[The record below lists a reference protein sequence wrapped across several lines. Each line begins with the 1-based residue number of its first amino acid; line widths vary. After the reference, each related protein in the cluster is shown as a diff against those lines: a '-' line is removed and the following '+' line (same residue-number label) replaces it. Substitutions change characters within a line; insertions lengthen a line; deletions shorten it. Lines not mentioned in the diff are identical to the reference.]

1 MASAPRVLDQ
11 AYVPQSSAEKGEP
24 AAKSPPMSSRSP
36 SSSRP
41 SSPKQE
47 PTRAFN
53 QMSEREQVRHL
64 WGSRR
69 RKTRA
74 SKKSRKQRRKTLKR
88 RAK

>member
-1 MASAPRVLDQ
+1 MASAPNILDQ
-11 AYVPQSSAEKGEP
+11 TYVPQSSAEKGEP
-24 AAKSPPMSSRSP
+24 SPKSPLISPRSAP
-36 SSSRP
+36 SSQP

-47 PTRAFN
+47 PLKPFG
-53 QMSEREQVRHL
+53 QMSSREQARWL

-69 RKTRA
+69 KTR

>member
-11 AYVPQSSAEKGEP
+11 AYVPQSSAEKGE
-24 AAKSPPMSSRSP
+24 
-36 SSSRP
+36 SRP
-41 SSPKQE
+41 TSPVTSPR
-47 PTRAFN
+47 PTPPSTPKEVPPKPFHELTR
-53 QMSEREQVRHL
+53 REQDRIL
-64 WGSRR
+64 LGSRR